1 MKYINKFETTEAFEA
16 AKEQLQEL
24 EHYIAYDAE
33 SDEINLKKKRTATN
47 CNV

>member
-16 AKEQLQEL
+16 AIEQLQEL

-33 SDEINLKKKRTATN
+33 SDRIRLKKTY
-47 CNV
+47 CHQL